1 MYSAKGMRRA
11 VIDIGS
17 NSVLLLIAESTE
29 SGWQPTE
36 ERSEVTGLGRGLKPN
51 TPLDPASR
59 AKTLEAIAN
68 FIQMAKEHS
77 CQKIVAAGTMAVR
90 IATDGSEFI
99 QQVQNLGIEAQ
110 ILSGADEARL
120 SLKSVCD
127 DPLFSNSQII
137 TCIDPG
143 GHSTE
148 IAVATRTDGKEF
160 QQVHGHS
167 ASIGALGLMQ
177 TAFTEERA
185 SFKHRLAATEQIDD
199 AIGQR
204 FLPKMAGTV
213 VTVGATGTNL
223 VSIREKLETWDPGFV
238 HGQQLG
244 YEEISKE
251 VDRLSSMDTAE
262 RSQLVGIEPG
272 RAATIHIGALI
283 LERCLFAVGAETC
296 FVSTKG
302 WRHALL
308 D

>member
-1 MYSAKGMRRA
+1 MRRA

-17 NSVLLLIAESTE
+17 NSVLLLIAERTE
-29 SGWQPTE
+29 DSWKAIE
-36 ERSEVTGLGRGLKPN
+36 ERSEVTGLGRELKPN
-51 TPLDPASR
+51 TPLNPDS
-59 AKTLEAIAN
+59 KSQTFQAISN
-68 FIQMAKEHS
+68 FADLARDHS
-77 CQKIVAAGTMAVR
+77 CQRIVAAGTMAVR
-90 IATDGSEFI
+90 IASDGVDFI
-99 QQVQNLGIEAQ
+99 REVESLGIEATV
-110 ILSGADEARL
+110 LSGADEARL

-127 DPLFSNSQII
+127 DPLFSDSQII

-148 IAVATRTDGKEF
+148 IAVATRTDSGFE
-160 QQVHGHS
+160 QIHGHS
-167 ASIGALGLMQ
+167 APVGALGLMQ

-185 SFKHRLAATEQIDD
+185 SFRHRLAATEQIDD

-223 VSIREKLETWDPGFV
+223 ISIREQMTSWDPTLV
-238 HGQQLG
+238 HGKLLG

-283 LERCLFAVGAETC
+283 LERCLFAVGAEAC
-296 FVSTKG
+296 YVSTKG